1 MKVYDL
7 NHARALHHLLEEAHV
22 ARAARRLG
30 ITPAA
35 ASNALHRL
43 RVDFEDPLLVR
54 SGRAL
59 VRTPR
64 AEKLRAPAREMMA
77 AAERLFMQG
86 RPFDPATAAWD
97 FLLTTSDRVAE
108 LLLPTLDRFL
118 RERAPRARLS
128 VRTTMVDIGSFLRDR
143 GGVAV
148 VDGRSLLRDGGG
160 VAAVP
165 ELRKDPDLR
174 SEPLFD
180 EDLVCVLR
188 RRHPFAGRLS
198 LARFAAL
205 EHVLVA
211 PLGSTPRGVIDTL
224 LEKRGLS
231 RKVTRVV
238 MAFSLV
244 LPLVAK
250 SDRVAVL
257 PRTLAEAH
265 ARSFGLELHPVPLP
279 IPRAEMMLAWHLANE
294 QDPKHVWAR
303 DLLRHAV
310 RELGLSATCPPP
322 ARTSRGR

>member
-1 MKVYDL
+1 MNAFDF

-22 ARAARRLG
+22 ARAARKLG

-43 RVDFEDPLLVR
+43 RIDFGDPLLVR

-64 AEKLRAPAREMMA
+64 AEQLRAPAREMMA
-77 AAERLFMQG
+77 AAERLFTQG
-86 RPFDPATAAWD
+86 RPFDPSTASWD
-97 FLLTTSDRVAE
+97 LILATSDRIAE
-108 LLLPTLDRFL
+108 LLLPALDRFL
-118 RERAPRARLS
+118 CERAPRVRLS
-128 VRTTMVDIGSFLRDR
+128 VRTTMVDIRSFLRDR
-143 GGVAV
+143 GGIAV
-148 VDGRSLLRDGGG
+148 V
-160 VAAVP
+160 
-165 ELRKDPDLR
+165 PDLFKDSDLC

-188 RRHPFAGRLS
+188 KGHPFARRLT

-211 PLGSTPRGVIDTL
+211 PLGSTPRVVLDTL

-244 LPLVAK
+244 LPLITE

-257 PRTLAEAH
+257 PRTLAERH
-265 ARSFGLELHPVPLP
+265 ARSFGLDLHPVPIP
-279 IPRAEMMLAWHLANE
+279 IPRAEMKLAWCVASE
-294 QDPKHVWAR
+294 RDPKHVWAR
-303 DLLRHAV
+303 GLLRDVV
-310 RELGLSATCPPP
+310 RALGLSTRDHVEPKTNRPRGP
-322 ARTSRGR
+322 RSRG